1 MVQSFQFNKIT
12 ENIYW
17 ILNKFISAC
26 YITDSNSYVPKYYI
40 IMNI

>member
-12 ENIYW
+12 ENIYQ
-17 ILNKFISAC
+17 ILNKLSPRNILL
-26 YITDSNSYVPKYYI
+26 TNNPYVPKYYI